1 MAGFEVFIEA
11 LAERDYYALRA
22 HSGIAPVTRQS
33 GKSKQVVMRRGC
45 SERLRNAMYH
55 WARCSVQHD
64 PLSKLHYARLRQAG
78 HNHGRTL
85 RGVADR
91 LAAILIAMLKSGQP
105 YDSSRRR
112 QGAACANAA

>member
-1 MAGFEVFIEA
+1 
-11 LAERDYYALRA
+11 
-22 HSGIAPVTRQS
+22 
-33 GKSKQVVMRRGC
+33 MRRGC

-78 HNHGRTL
+78 HNHGRAL

-91 LAAILIAMLKSGQP
+91 LLAILIAMLKSGQA
-105 YDSSRRR
+105 YDAKRR
-112 QGAACANAA
+112 QHLA